1 MRDGGITTSVR
12 RRAKPEII
20 RIKSGSAFVPIYA
33 SKSDGATRYTVA
45 FYRDGRRIRRTF
57 GDLEKARKEAK
68 LAADRIQDGMAVTL
82 DLRPS
87 EREAYHSAVHLLEG
101 LKLPLVAAVEEYV
114 KCRALLR
121 GKPLMAAV
129 DDYVRRS
136 ENVRTGAMIPELAKE
151 FLLAKRQDGASEH
164 YMWKLQSEVGRF
176 AKAFPVPI
184 LHVKSNQ
191 IDEWLRKL
199 YSNPRSRNTIHTSIG
214 TFFSWAKSRSYLPK
228 NEITEADAVG
238 KAKVGDTVTEIF
250 TSEQM
255 KQVLALASPDVL
267 PFLALGAFSGLRA
280 AEIAR
285 LDWSAVDLDRKIIQ
299 VRADQAKTASRRIVP
314 VSENLKEWLRPRVG
328 TGKIL
333 KVTPIHQKL
342 KLLMQPLDFKWPR
355 NVLRHSYFS
364 YRIALV
370 KSAEQVALEA
380 GNSPAIIFKHYRELA
395 TEDQAAAWFNIRP
408 ESIKT

>member
-1 MRDGGITTSVR
+1 M
-12 RRAKPEII
+12 
-20 RIKSGSAFVPIYA
+20 
-33 SKSDGATRYTVA
+33 
-45 FYRDGRRIRRTF
+45 
-57 GDLEKARKEAK
+57 
-68 LAADRIQDGMAVTL
+68 
-82 DLRPS
+82 
-87 EREAYHSAVHLLEG
+87 
-101 LKLPLVAAVEEYV
+101 

-136 ENVRTGAMIPELAKE
+136 ENVRTGAMIPDLAKE
-151 FLLAKRQDGASEH
+151 FLAAKRQDGASEH

-176 AKAFPVPI
+176 AKAFPVQI

-191 IDEWLRKL
+191 IDEWLRNL

-228 NEITEADAVG
+228 NEITEAEAVG

-280 AEIAR
+280 AEIER

-299 VRADQAKTASRRIVP
+299 IRADQAKTASRRIVP
-314 VSENLKEWLRPRVG
+314 VSDNLKEWLRPHVG
-328 TGKIL
+328 TGKML

-355 NVLRHSYFS
+355 NVLRHSYIS

-370 KSAEQVALEA
+370 KSAAQVALEA